1 MELSWIL
8 EDNESINSS
17 SRDGIQE
24 FALSIREELSSN
36 NISEESVATQEPL
49 YNTRAVSPSIQEF
62 PQFGSV
68 VIHARSNLFHSQES
82 LYNTRAVSPS
92 NTLEWPGETGIVS
105 STNFLRIEPVIPLSI
120 TVGSE
125 VINIKDVEACVK
137 CGSTGGVC
145 LGELQVC
152 IKCAFNLLAS
162 ILPANPVAKELS
174 KIFEVKSNKR
184 LLRKGE

>member
-49 YNTRAVSPSIQEF
+49 YNTRAVSPS
-62 PQFGSV
+62 
-68 VIHARSNLFHSQES
+68 
-82 LYNTRAVSPS
+82 
-92 NTLEWPGETGIVS
+92 NTLEWPGETGTVS